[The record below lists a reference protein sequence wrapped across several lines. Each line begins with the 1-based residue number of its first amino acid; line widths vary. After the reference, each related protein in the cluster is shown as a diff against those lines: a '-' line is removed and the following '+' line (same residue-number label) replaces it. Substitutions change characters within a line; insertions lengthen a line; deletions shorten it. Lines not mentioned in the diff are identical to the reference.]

1 MKFIQGQLN
10 LLTTSLAGRISL
22 QNYRMLM
29 GHIFVGAF
37 FTYTLFNLNDYAN
50 IGGLTYEFGAPV
62 VTEFS
67 REYVDDTFTSYEFS
81 SEIKSFYKVDLA
93 RINDLPKA
101 ELRSMILRAMPA
113 KLRRAS
119 IPFIDDALIVASKY
133 DLDPFWLL
141 AVMWTESHF
150 NPNAES
156 RVYAQG
162 LMQVMPGTARYISQK
177 LQRKFPK
184 KNIKKHIRTPKTNIE
199 YGAFYLNYLTKKF
212 DGNFTYATVAYNMG
226 PAFVKE
232 SLKKGRPIGR
242 KNLYLD
248 KVMRHYKKITK
259 IYNSETKNMPRPFEL
274 TYVVKEPVD
283 GPRYFVPV
291 VKDQSLSNKKRE
303 LYAYLTT
310 LEATHNVN

>member
-1 MKFIQGQLN
+1 M
-10 LLTTSLAGRISL
+10 TTSLAGRMPL

-67 REYVDDTFTSYEFS
+67 REYVDDTFSSYEFS
-81 SEIKSFYKVDLA
+81 SKVKAFHKVDLG

-101 ELRSMILRAMPA
+101 ELRSMILRSMPA

-119 IPFIDDALIVASKY
+119 IPFIDDALLVASKY
-133 DLDPFWLL
+133 NLDPFWLL

-162 LMQVMPGTARYISQK
+162 LMQVMPATARYISHK

-184 KNIKKHIRTPKTNIE
+184 KNVKNYIRSPKTNIE

-212 DGNFTYATVAYNMG
+212 NGNFTYATVAYNMG
-226 PAFVKE
+226 PAFVKG
-232 SLKKGRPIGR
+232 SLRRGRPIGK
-242 KNLYLD
+242 KNIYLD
-248 KVMRHYKKITK
+248 KVMRHYKKITSV
-259 IYNSETKNMPRPFEL
+259 YVNETKNMPRPFEL

-283 GPRYFVPV
+283 GLRFFVPA
-291 VKDQSLSNKKRE
+291 VKETSESNKKQE
-303 LYAYLTT
+303 LYAYLTPF
-310 LEATHNVN
+310 EAVRNVN